1 MLVRRAVAAGGDPDA
16 VPALA
21 GLPVGPCLRRLREF
35 PPVTGLAFGSYGEA
49 SPGVHTLLAVLAR
62 AVAEREWR
70 EMGARTES
78 EARGIVMAQMRR
90 QLSLA
95 AHAGHMR
102 VLQARCAYVGLA
114 HGAAVAEAARQGA
127 PADAHAAMWPG
138 PEPLGIDGRGS
149 GG

>member
-1 MLVRRAVAAGGDPDA
+1 MGEGCCVRRFVRPSLGWGFI
-16 VPALA
+16 L
-21 GLPVGPCLRRLREF
+21 
-35 PPVTGLAFGSYGEA
+35 S
-49 SPGVHTLLAVLAR
+49 
-62 AVAEREWR
+62 
-70 EMGARTES
+70 
-78 EARGIVMAQMRR
+78 
-90 QLSLA
+90 LSLA

>member
-1 MLVRRAVAAGGDPDA
+1 M
-16 VPALA
+16 
-21 GLPVGPCLRRLREF
+21 
-35 PPVTGLAFGSYGEA
+35 
-49 SPGVHTLLAVLAR
+49 HTLLAVLAR

-78 EARGIVMAQMRR
+78 EARGIVMSQMRR

-95 AHAGHMR
+95 GHGGHMR

-114 HGAAVAEAARQGA
+114 HDAAIAEAARQGA
-127 PADAHAAMWPG
+127 PVAAHAAMWPG
-138 PEPLGIDGRGS
+138 PESLGVDGRGS